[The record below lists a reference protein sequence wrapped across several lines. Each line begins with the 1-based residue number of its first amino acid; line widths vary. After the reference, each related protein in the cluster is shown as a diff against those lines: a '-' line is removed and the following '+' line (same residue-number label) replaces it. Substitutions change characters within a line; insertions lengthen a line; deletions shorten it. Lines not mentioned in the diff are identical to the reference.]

1 MTREEL
7 VTEAKELKQLSTS
20 ALEEFSAK
28 REQLVAKF
36 NAQFATRP
44 DLLNLIGEGN
54 KEMMED
60 NHRNHAR
67 FLESIFGHHSAEV
80 LVDTILWVFRAYRS
94 HGFNLTYWPAQ
105 LDSWIELYRTE
116 LTPQTFSE
124 IEPFYN
130 WMIIRNPAFAM
141 LSDAYLGDEPAH
153 TF

>member
-1 MTREEL
+1 MTRDDL
-7 VTEAKELKQLSTS
+7 LTEASELQQLSPS
-20 ALEEFSAK
+20 ALDEFSAK
-28 REQLVAKF
+28 REELVAKF
-36 NAQFATRP
+36 NAQFSTRS
-44 DLLNLIGEGN
+44 DLNHLIGEGN
-54 KEMMED
+54 QAMMED

-67 FLESIFGHHSAEV
+67 FLESIFGQHSGEV

-105 LDSWIELYRTE
+105 LDSWIELYRSE

-124 IEPFYN
+124 VEPFYN